1 MVANVLCRRYL
12 IFYQQEDLM
21 KNNIY
26 ENAQGILKD
35 DNKLKEFAE
44 LNRFTAE

>member
-1 MVANVLCRRYL
+1 
-12 IFYQQEDLM
+12 M

-26 ENAQGILKD
+26 ESAQGILKD

-44 LNRFTAE
+44 LNRFIAEAAKQLLERLMEKPEMA